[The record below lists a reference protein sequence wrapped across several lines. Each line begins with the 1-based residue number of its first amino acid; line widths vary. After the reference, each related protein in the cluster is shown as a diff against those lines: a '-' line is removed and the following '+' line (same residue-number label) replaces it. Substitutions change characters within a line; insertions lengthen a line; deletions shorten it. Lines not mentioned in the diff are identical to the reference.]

1 MKPEVRTMLG
11 LIGVLLLL
19 SGGLLLLLPV
29 VNVWPHVL
37 LFWSVGLG
45 LVVGAVMSS
54 NAEHATHDN

>member
-19 SGGLLLLLPV
+19 SGGFLFLVPA
-29 VNVWPHVL
+29 VNVWPPVL
-37 LFWSVGLG
+37 FFWSVGLG

-54 NAEHATHDN
+54 NADHHVHDN